1 VEAGFVEKRLRTFL
15 SDSEGSTLFE
25 TAISSIFMA
34 TLLLLVFSIAMGLV
48 AYQQLGYAV
57 MRATQHL
64 AYGRGI
70 ITDPCATAASDVQ
83 ASLPAWTPGN
93 FTSAITIT
101 STDPNSGADSV
112 NPYTGATCTSA
123 AASLTNATGGKNANP
138 VNLNVTYIYNWFPIF
153 GSRTTGLLASE
164 NTMLV
169 E

>member
-1 VEAGFVEKRLRTFL
+1 
-15 SDSEGSTLFE
+15 
-25 TAISSIFMA
+25 MA

-70 ITDPCATAASDVQ
+70 ITDPCATAASDVM

-93 FTSAITIT
+93 FTYSITIT

-123 AASLTNATGGKNANP
+123 AASLTNATGGINANP